1 MTSTSQPPG
10 LRILTTAIDCDGHLV
25 RLQVR
30 THLAQV
36 FDLFFSPKLAAS
48 TGHALQA
55 KAKRH
60 LCARQLAEIIT
71 PAEAGQEPQ

>member
-1 MTSTSQPPG
+1 MTSSAQPPG
-10 LRILTTAIDCDGHLV
+10 LRILTAAIDCDGKLV

-36 FDLFFSPKLAAS
+36 FDLFFSPKLAAE
-48 TGHALQA
+48 TGHALKA

-60 LCARQLAEIIT
+60 LSDRQLAETIA